1 MKELKEGV
9 WMAQGPSQNVIIKAV
24 GEAPFIK
31 IISGIEMNSFFETGK
46 VKELK
51 EKSIEI
57 QHIIQNPLDYHFE
70 PLTVSE
76 SVLNAMGLGKKCFS
90 RSTKDFTE
98 YELEEITDA
107 YRLHVNTYGMGSDN
121 DNAFIVRLYKTYGLS
136 VGEGFTL
143 LTNAIKPR
151 LQFKLQCY
159 VGNNT

>member
-24 GEAPFIK
+24 GEAPFIE
-31 IISGIEMNSFFETGK
+31 IISGIDMNAFFDTGT
-46 VKELK
+46 VKKLTK
-51 EKSIEI
+51 TSVEI
-57 QHIIQNPLDYHFE
+57 QHIMTNPYDYQFE

-76 SVLNAMGLGKKCFS
+76 SVLNAMGLGRKCFAK
-90 RSTKDFTE
+90 STKDFTE
-98 YELEEITDA
+98 FELDQITEA
-107 YRLHVNTYGMGSDN
+107 YRMHVNTYGKDD

-151 LQFKLQCY
+151 LQFKL
-159 VGNNT
+159 